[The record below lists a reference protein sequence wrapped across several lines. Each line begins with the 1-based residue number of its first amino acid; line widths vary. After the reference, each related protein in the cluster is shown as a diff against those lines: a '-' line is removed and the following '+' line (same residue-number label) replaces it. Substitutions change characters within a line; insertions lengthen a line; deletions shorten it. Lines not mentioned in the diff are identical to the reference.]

1 MPHGKLSIFNYQ
13 LKTMSRIKKQ
23 LELAPPMWMQPD
35 AMTET
40 FTSTGYTCP
49 RCQGNG
55 WHWAVRHEDGMLV
68 KAPCTMCGG
77 AGRLDAAISVQW
89 KASPSN
95 LPRRGG
101 SRIVSDGLSNS

>member
-1 MPHGKLSIFNYQ
+1 
-13 LKTMSRIKKQ
+13 MSRIKKQ

-49 RCQGNG
+49 RCSGNG
-55 WHWAVRHEDGMLV
+55 WHWTVRHEDGMPV
-68 KAPCTMCGG
+68 KASCTMCGG

-89 KASPSN
+89 KASPSQN
-95 LPRRGG
+95 PSPSQTLPRREGLKANEDKGPSSGG
-101 SRIVSDGLSNS
+101 VGEA